1 MKLVLLGV
9 SHKTAPLEIREGMS
23 FSESSLRKAYGMLC
37 AQDAIDEAYILSTC
51 NRVELYAVGGCREK
65 TERALREFLDRVH
78 VRVTM
83 NLESHLYRKTGRDAA
98 MHLCQVAAGLDSMV
112 PGENQIMGQIKR
124 AYELASQFGAVGP
137 KIHQLLQDALRLGK
151 KVRTETAI
159 ARGVTSLPG
168 AVLEMMKR
176 KCEIRGKSVLVIGAG
191 KIGALTVEKL
201 ARMEVREVVVV
212 NRDKAKAECLKT
224 KDKVRVGNYECLSE
238 ALAGAD
244 IVIAATTAETYV
256 ITREEVERIVRETAK
271 EMLFFD
277 LGVPRN
283 IEESVK
289 DVAGVRLFN
298 VDHLGLVI
306 ENAVRS
312 RSEEIEK
319 AQKIIRESFARLR
332 SESSFEKGLSQA
344 GFLPQAVGV

>member
-1 MKLVLLGV
+1 MKLVLLGI

-23 FSESSLRKAYGMLC
+23 FSESSLQKAYGMLC
-37 AQDAIDEAYILSTC
+37 AHDAIAEAYILSTC
-51 NRVELYAVGGCREK
+51 NRVELYAVGRCQKKIEG
-65 TERALREFLDRVH
+65 ALREFLKKAH

-83 NLESHLYRKTGRDAA
+83 DLESHLYRKEGRDAA
-98 MHLCQVAAGLDSMV
+98 MHLCHVAAGLDSMV
-112 PGENQIMGQIKR
+112 PGENQILGQIKR
-124 AYELASQFGAVGP
+124 AYDLAAQFDAVGP

-176 KCEIRGKSVLVIGAG
+176 KCEIKGKGVLVIGAG

-201 ARMEVREVVVV
+201 SRMEVREVVVV
-212 NRDKAKAECLKT
+212 NRDKAKAECLEAM
-224 KDKVRVGNYECLSE
+224 DKVRVGSYECLSE

-244 IVIAATTAETYV
+244 IVIAATTAEAYV
-256 ITREEVERIVRETAK
+256 ITRAEVEKIARKTEK

-298 VDHLGLVI
+298 VDHLGSVI
-306 ENAVRS
+306 EDVVRS
-312 RSEEIEK
+312 RSGEIEK
-319 AQKIIRESFARLR
+319 AKKIIHESFARLR
-332 SESSFEKGLSQA
+332 DEIPSEKDAEMSFVA
-344 GFLPQAVGV
+344 QAVEA